1 MAFSVKP
8 RRRHGAARA
17 RCSLRY
23 LIAAILLICLTSS
36 QSMAEGPSAEQLLQ
50 PPDTSGPRE
59 TLQSF
64 LQNVDLAVKRYLDD
78 DSYDAREAWEASVR
92 TAMDRATGCLNLSG
106 VGDAF
111 KVRRGVEAS
120 LQLKEVLQR
129 VDLPAVTEIP
139 GAGDSEADGP
149 AIWRIPNTE
158 IMIARIDSGPRAGEF
173 LFTVETVDRAG
184 EFYERVRH
192 LPYRAA
198 DALPVYD
205 IYVRASGYW
214 IDPDWI
220 TGLPDWARIVV
231 FGQTVWQ
238 LVGSILSIIV
248 SIAVIVA
255 TAAWGKRWDE
265 RFRNR
270 HVLFQFGEIA
280 AAAVAIGVIVTLEF
294 LLTEQLKLVGG
305 LNVFTETSATV
316 IKIIF
321 VGWLGWKLLGRAS
334 DFVILGQGFA
344 RQSIDAHMVRVS
356 TRLVSVVFIIGLIVH
371 GASTLGIPLAPVL
384 AGVGIGGAAIAL
396 AARPT
401 LENVIGGFIL
411 FMDRPVRVGDFCQ
424 FDGNMGVVEEIGLRS
439 TRIRTLGRTIITI
452 PNADFSQLQLENF
465 AQRDQTL
472 LHLNVHLKRSTSEGQ
487 LNDWLARVRA
497 LLEKD
502 VRVSEDFC
510 RVRLVAF
517 GEYSYETEIFAYV
530 LTTDF
535 AEFLEIKESI
545 LLGITA
551 IVQDVGTELALPMQI
566 LASDGSVI
574 ERHS

>member
-1 MAFSVKP
+1 MAFYVRP
-8 RRRHGAARA
+8 GTHRTTARA
-17 RCSLRY
+17 WRIHWLLSP
-23 LIAAILLICLTSS
+23 AIVLICLMSGLS
-36 QSMAEGPSAEQLLQ
+36 AAHAGPAEQLLR
-50 PPDTSGPRE
+50 PADTSGPRE

-64 LQNVDLAVKRYLDD
+64 RTNVDLAVRRYLDD
-78 DSYDAREAWEASVR
+78 DSYESREVWEASVR
-92 TAMDRATGCLNLSG
+92 TAMNRATGCLNLSG
-106 VGDAF
+106 IGEAF
-111 KVRRGVEAS
+111 KLRIGVEAA
-120 LQLKEVLQR
+120 LLLKEVLQR
-129 VDLPAVTEIP
+129 IDLPAAADIP
-139 GAGDSEADGP
+139 GADDVSSGGP
-149 AIWRIPNTE
+149 AVWRVPNTE
-158 IMIARIDSGPRAGEF
+158 IVIARVDSGPHSGEF
-173 LFTVETVDRAG
+173 LITTESLDRAS

-192 LPYRAA
+192 LPYRSA

-220 TGLPDWARIVV
+220 TSLPDWTRVVV
-231 FGQTVWQ
+231 FGQTIWQ
-238 LVGSILSIIV
+238 IVGSVLAIIIGV
-248 SIAVIVA
+248 TVIVA

-265 RFRNR
+265 RFQNR
-270 HVLFQFGEIA
+270 HILFQFGEIA
-280 AAAVAIGVIVTLEF
+280 AAAVAIGAIVVLEF
-294 LLTEQLKLVGG
+294 LLTEQFKLVGG
-305 LNVFTETSATV
+305 LSVLTETSATV
-316 IKIIF
+316 IKISF

-334 DFVILGQGFA
+334 DFVILGQGFSI
-344 RQSIDAHMVRVS
+344 QSIDAHMVRVS
-356 TRLVSVVFIIGLIVH
+356 TRLVSVVFILGLIVH

-424 FDGNMGVVEEIGLRS
+424 FGGNMGVVEEIGLRS

-472 LHLNVHLKRSTSEGQ
+472 LHLNVHLKRSTSEDQ
-487 LNDWLARVRA
+487 LNDWLARVRT

-517 GEYSYETEIFAYV
+517 GEYSYETELFAYV

-551 IVQDVGTELALPMQI
+551 IVHEVGTELALPMQI

-574 ERHS
+574 EQHS